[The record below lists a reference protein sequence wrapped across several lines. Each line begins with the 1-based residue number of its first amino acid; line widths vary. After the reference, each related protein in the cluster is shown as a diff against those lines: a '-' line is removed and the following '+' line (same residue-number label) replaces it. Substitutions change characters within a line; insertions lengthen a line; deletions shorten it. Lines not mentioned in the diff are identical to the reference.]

1 MEVKISAVIL
11 TLNEEK
17 NIERCITSVIGVA
30 DDVVVVDSFS
40 TDRTEEI
47 CLALGVRFVK
57 HKFEGYGPQKNWAL
71 EQAIYPIVLSLDADE
86 ALSDELR
93 ESIFEVKHSWD
104 ADGYSFNRLTS
115 YCGKWIHHCGWY
127 PDSKLRLWDTNKGG
141 WSDANIHE
149 SVIMHHGS
157 TTKWL
162 KGDLMHYTFY
172 TISEHIGQ
180 VNKFSEI
187 KAKAK
192 HAKGKRTS
200 LIAIL
205 VNPLFKFIKS
215 YFIKGGFLDG
225 RHGFYV
231 CSISAFSTFLTYAKL
246 LELQKETKHGK

>member
-17 NIERCITSVIGVA
+17 NIERCITSVLGIV

-47 CLALGVRFVK
+47 CLAMGVRFVK
-57 HKFEGYGPQKNWAL
+57 HKFEGYIEQKNWAL
-71 EQAIYPIVLSLDADE
+71 TQAIHPVVLSLDADE

-93 ESIFEVKHSWD
+93 KSILEVKHSWE
-104 ADGYSFNRLTS
+104 ATSYSFNRLTS

-127 PDSKLRLWDTNKGG
+127 PDTKLRLWEVNRGRWGGTNPH
-141 WSDANIHE
+141 DM
-149 SVIMHHGS
+149 VIMEDS
-157 TTKWL
+157 TTTKWL

-172 TISEHIGQ
+172 TIAEHIGQ

-192 HAKGKRTS
+192 HAKGRRTS
-200 LIAIL
+200 LLAIL
-205 VNPLFKFIKS
+205 VNPLFKFVKS
-215 YFIKGGFLDG
+215 YFLKGGYRDG
-225 RHGFYV
+225 RYGFYV

-246 LELQKETKHGK
+246 YELQQEVMNGN

>member
-40 TDRTEEI
+40 TDKTEEI

-57 HKFEGYGPQKNWAL
+57 HKFEGYIEQKNWAL
-71 EQAIYPIVLSLDADE
+71 TQAIHPIVLSLDADE

-93 ESIFEVKHSWD
+93 ASVLEVKHNW
-104 ADGYSFNRLTS
+104 AATGYSFNRLTS

-127 PDSKLRLWDTNKGG
+127 PDTKLRLWEVNKGHWG
-141 WSDANIHE
+141 GTNPHDM
-149 SVIMHHGS
+149 VIMEEAS
-157 TTKWL
+157 TVKRL

-180 VNKFSEI
+180 VNRFSEI

-246 LELQKETKHGK
+246 LELQKEARRGK